1 MSRCLAGAVDR
12 GREVIKWHE
21 PAPRGGGQ
29 QRPRLLLAEGMRP
42 PAPRAQG
49 PHTQTASVFCAAC
62 RDAHLACQK
71 EGGGDQGRQAV
82 AVNGLGGVL

>member
-1 MSRCLAGAVDR
+1 MSRRLAGAVSR
-12 GREVIKWHE
+12 GREVIKWHK
-21 PAPRGGGQ
+21 PVPRGGGLTWG
-29 QRPRLLLAEGMRP
+29 LLLAEGMRP